1 MHHAVML
8 VIDWMECEGMFLIT
22 AALGQRLQVVIF
34 DSPTVSGSISD
45 SNQSS
50 HLDVTG
56 DLTTTNSF
64 V

>member
-34 DSPTVSGSISD
+34 DSPAASGSISD
-45 SNQSS
+45 SNQGS
-50 HLDVTG
+50 HLV
-56 DLTTTNSF
+56 LT
-64 V
+64 